1 MKKTWEE
8 KDIPKKECLLTATA
22 FQSNVLTANLVG
34 RSHTHKPKVVASFH
48 GAKASLATAD
58 LNLAKD
64 QTKTGV
70 ELAATGL
77 QADVV
82 KVSAKGVQGGMEAG
96 LSANVTCAQ
105 AQVLKCEMT
114 GASKQVKVTAM
125 QWNSHR
131 S

>member
-34 RSHTHKPKVVASFH
+34 RSHTRKPKVVASFH

-77 QADVV
+77 H
-82 KVSAKGVQGGMEAG
+82 AG
-96 LSANVTCAQ
+96 RCS
-105 AQVLKCEMT
+105 
-114 GASKQVKVTAM
+114 
-125 QWNSHR
+125 
-131 S
+131 